1 MSKSTKLRKLPPL
14 GAVVDRSKSKM
25 SVVTRF
31 PYNGNK
37 ISQLFCA
44 RKKMRIFL
52 GKNPQTCLAK
62 FCAIRKWVHQCR
74 TIFRLGVK
82 VSWNEFM
89 CNYDNFTY
97 IFRPYKSNFYRLYVC
112 TCIFKLIYQNKK
124 YQMIKRKKNTLKK
137 KMEKG
142 KKE

>member
-44 RKKMRIFL
+44 RKKLPNFF
-52 GKNPQTCLAK
+52 GKNPRICLAK

-89 CNYDNFTY
+89 CNYDYFTY
-97 IFRPYKSNFYRLYVC
+97 IFRPYKSNIPRLYVC
-112 TCIFKLIYQNKK
+112 TFIFKPICPNKNIK
-124 YQMIKRKKNTLKK
+124 FFKRKVKK
-137 KMEKG
+137 K
-142 KKE
+142 KKTL